1 MEAAAAGRLHGLKV
15 AVDVQHLWKPPP
27 RDRDRGAVFV
37 VDGLHVAE
45 ADAALIY
52 ASVLARWLEGRG
64 AQVLENQP
72 STGIFVGSYP
82 QRNRAAIAWG
92 ANLYLA
98 CHLNAGGGHYA
109 ALEFM
114 SLTEGKR
121 VAELM
126 GEELVRQ
133 LPGLGTCRAM
143 SLSSTSRGAVCIETC
158 ASLMPALI
166 VEPFFGDSP
175 ATQPFLT
182 NPGLIQVGA
191 AIGTAVAAWWE
202 SIQPVA

>member
-1 MEAAAAGRLHGLKV
+1 MEATSVGRLHGLKA

-27 RDRDRGAVFV
+27 RQWDRGAVFT
-37 VDGLHVAE
+37 VDGMKVAE
-45 ADAALIY
+45 ADAALVY
-52 ASVLARWLEGRG
+52 ASVLAHWLRERG
-64 AQVLENQP
+64 GEVLENQP
-72 STGIFVGSYP
+72 STGVFVGTYP

-114 SLTEGKR
+114 SMSEGESVAKR
-121 VAELM
+121 M
-126 GEELVRQ
+126 GTELVRQ
-133 LPGLGTCRAM
+133 LPGLGSCHPV
-143 SLSSTSRGAVCIETC
+143 SLGSASRGAVCIETC

-175 ATQPFLT
+175 ATQPFLSH
-182 NPGLIQVGA
+182 PGLIQVGA
-191 AIGTAVAAWWE
+191 ALGAAVASWWE